1 MKEIS
6 YLISHYIEA
15 FIIFHY
21 CHSIFKQKK
30 SNFSVFLG
38 FTLCYSI
45 LFGIFH
51 FQNIYVNIIASVLA
65 PLFLISYLY
74 DVPKIYAFFHSLIL
88 YLSMALGE
96 LAGASLL
103 SLLSDHYW
111 NTWSTDIHLLFLS
124 TILCKTLYLCIVF
137 ILICFQKKWPITT
150 PISPDHGSFFLAAI
164 TFCSMFVSILLYI
177 FGLQFPESS
186 LSNCIIFITTVL
198 LLVILFLVY
207 ALYNYNNKRNSD
219 LLQLKLQLQK
229 EQNLA
234 EYNTALISQDTARR
248 TLIHDIRNHL
258 LSISIL
264 NQQKRY
270 TELDQYIQ
278 ALIHSEQ
285 LEPSIRICDNTL
297 LNATLLRYQT
307 FCHTKDIRF
316 EVAIENHS
324 IDFLSDT
331 DLTALFCNLLDN
343 AVTAADKVPS
353 GWISLHVELFS
364 PLHGILITM
373 KNSCMDRPPQNFRHE
388 WLTTKKESSTHGFG
402 MKSIRRIA
410 DTYHGELQTA
420 YLDHEHIFQTILTMY
435 PQKEQVTH
443 AHSDL

>member
-1 MKEIS
+1 
-6 YLISHYIEA
+6 
-15 FIIFHY
+15 
-21 CHSIFKQKK
+21 
-30 SNFSVFLG
+30 
-38 FTLCYSI
+38 
-45 LFGIFH
+45 
-51 FQNIYVNIIASVLA
+51 
-65 PLFLISYLY
+65 
-74 DVPKIYAFFHSLIL
+74 
-88 YLSMALGE
+88 
-96 LAGASLL
+96 
-103 SLLSDHYW
+103 
-111 NTWSTDIHLLFLS
+111 
-124 TILCKTLYLCIVF
+124 
-137 ILICFQKKWPITT
+137 
-150 PISPDHGSFFLAAI
+150 
-164 TFCSMFVSILLYI
+164 MFVSILLYI

-270 TELDQYIQ
+270 SKLDQYIQ
-278 ALIHSEQ
+278 TLIHSEQ
-285 LEPSIRICDNTL
+285 LAPSIRISDNNL

-307 FCHTKDIRF
+307 SCHAKGIRF

-364 PLHGILITM
+364 PLHGILLTM
-373 KNSCMDRPPQNFRHE
+373 KNSCMNRPPQNSRHE
-388 WLTTKKESSTHGFG
+388 WLTTKK
-402 MKSIRRIA
+402 KSP
-410 DTYHGELQTA
+410 H
-420 YLDHEHIFQTILTMY
+420 M
-435 PQKEQVTH
+435 V
-443 AHSDL
+443 SV

>member
-1 MKEIS
+1 MNIIVYFFAYMMEDFTIWF
-6 YLISHYIEA
+6 YCNLISDP
-15 FIIFHY
+15 
-21 CHSIFKQKK
+21 KQKK
-30 SNFSVFLG
+30 YYNLIYISFVYLSLWLFCFFQNVYLNLFL
-38 FTLCYSI
+38 FAITTYFIIHWLYSI
-45 LFGIFH
+45 SKLP
-51 FQNIYVNIIASVLA
+51 AL
-65 PLFLISYLY
+65 
-74 DVPKIYAFFHSLIL
+74 FHSLVIF
-88 YLSMALGE
+88 LSMTLSE
-96 LAGASLL
+96 LFVASICSHFIIQYWHHWTDTNLFIFQTIISKMIYLL
-103 SLLSDHYW
+103 IMYVLARLQKNSLVHHLHQPDH
-111 NTWSTDIHLLFLS
+111 SLFFLS
-124 TILCKTLYLCIVF
+124 
-137 ILICFQKKWPITT
+137 
-150 PISPDHGSFFLAAI
+150 AI
-164 TFCSMFVSILLYI
+164 TFCYMFVSILLYI

-219 LLQLKLQLQK
+219 LLQLKLRLQK

-270 TELDQYIQ
+270 AELDQYIQ
-278 ALIHSEQ
+278 TLIHSEQ
-285 LEPSIRICDNTL
+285 LAPSIRICDNNL

-307 FCHTKDIRF
+307 FCHTKGIRF
-316 EVAIENHS
+316 EVTIENHS

-373 KNSCMDRPPQNFRHE
+373 KNSCMDRPPQNSRHE

-420 YLDHEHIFQTILTMY
+420 YLDHEHIFQTIITMY

-443 AHSDL
+443 AHFDL

>member
-1 MKEIS
+1 MMFQKYMLFSLAYSLPVNGIRRIIRSIPALLTFWSLLECMVNR
-6 YLISHYIEA
+6 YPL
-15 FIIFHY
+15 IIFIY
-21 CHSIFKQKK
+21 YTMQNIISLHSIYL
-30 SNFSVFLG
+30 N
-38 FTLCYSI
+38 I
-45 LFGIFH
+45 LPKETTYNH
-51 FQNIYVNIIASVLA
+51 
-65 PLFLISYLY
+65 PLFSRSWL
-74 DVPKIYAFFHSLIL
+74 
-88 YLSMALGE
+88 
-96 LAGASLL
+96 
-103 SLLSDHYW
+103 
-111 NTWSTDIHLLFLS
+111 
-124 TILCKTLYLCIVF
+124 
-137 ILICFQKKWPITT
+137 
-150 PISPDHGSFFLAAI
+150 FFLAAI
-164 TFCSMFVSILLYI
+164 TFCSMAVSILLYT
-177 FGLQFPESS
+177 FGLQFPESTFG
-186 LSNCIIFITTVL
+186 NYVIFITTVL

-443 AHSDL
+443 AHSDLWW

>member
-1 MKEIS
+1 
-6 YLISHYIEA
+6 
-15 FIIFHY
+15 
-21 CHSIFKQKK
+21 
-30 SNFSVFLG
+30 
-38 FTLCYSI
+38 
-45 LFGIFH
+45 
-51 FQNIYVNIIASVLA
+51 
-65 PLFLISYLY
+65 
-74 DVPKIYAFFHSLIL
+74 
-88 YLSMALGE
+88 MALGE
-96 LAGASLL
+96 LSGASLL

-111 NTWSTDIHLLFLS
+111 NAWSTDIRLLFLS

-137 ILICFQKKWPITT
+137 ILIYFQKKRPIT
-150 PISPDHGSFFLAAI
+150 IHFSPDHGSFFLAAI
-164 TFCSMFVSILLYI
+164 TFCSMAVSILLYT
-177 FGLQFPESS
+177 FGLQFPESTFG
-186 LSNCIIFITTVL
+186 NYVIFITTVL

-285 LEPSIRICDNTL
+285 LAPSIRICDNTL

-307 FCHTKDIRF
+307 FCHTKGIRF

>member
-1 MKEIS
+1 M
-6 YLISHYIEA
+6 
-15 FIIFHY
+15 
-21 CHSIFKQKK
+21 
-30 SNFSVFLG
+30 
-38 FTLCYSI
+38 
-45 LFGIFH
+45 
-51 FQNIYVNIIASVLA
+51 
-65 PLFLISYLY
+65 
-74 DVPKIYAFFHSLIL
+74 
-88 YLSMALGE
+88 
-96 LAGASLL
+96 
-103 SLLSDHYW
+103 
-111 NTWSTDIHLLFLS
+111 
-124 TILCKTLYLCIVF
+124 
-137 ILICFQKKWPITT
+137 
-150 PISPDHGSFFLAAI
+150 
-164 TFCSMFVSILLYI
+164 
-177 FGLQFPESS
+177 
-186 LSNCIIFITTVL
+186 L

-285 LEPSIRICDNTL
+285 LAPSIRISDNNL

-307 FCHTKDIRF
+307 SCHAKGIRF

-353 GWISLHVELFS
+353 GWISPHVELFL
-364 PLHGILITM
+364 P
-373 KNSCMDRPPQNFRHE
+373 CMAFCLP
-388 WLTTKKESSTHGFG
+388 
-402 MKSIRRIA
+402 
-410 DTYHGELQTA
+410 
-420 YLDHEHIFQTILTMY
+420 
-435 PQKEQVTH
+435 
-443 AHSDL
+443 

>member
-1 MKEIS
+1 MKEIA

-15 FIIFHY
+15 FIIFQY
-21 CHSIFKQKK
+21 CHCIFKQKK
-30 SNFSVFLG
+30 SNSSVFLG
-38 FTLCYSI
+38 FTLCYSF

-51 FQNIYVNIIASVLA
+51 FQNIYVNIIASILA

-74 DVPKIYAFFHSLIL
+74 DVPKIYAFFHSLVL

-229 EQNLA
+229 RA
-234 EYNTALISQDTARR
+234 KS
-248 TLIHDIRNHL
+248 
-258 LSISIL
+258 
-264 NQQKRY
+264 
-270 TELDQYIQ
+270 
-278 ALIHSEQ
+278 
-285 LEPSIRICDNTL
+285 C
-297 LNATLLRYQT
+297 
-307 FCHTKDIRF
+307 
-316 EVAIENHS
+316 
-324 IDFLSDT
+324 
-331 DLTALFCNLLDN
+331 
-343 AVTAADKVPS
+343 
-353 GWISLHVELFS
+353 
-364 PLHGILITM
+364 GI
-373 KNSCMDRPPQNFRHE
+373 
-388 WLTTKKESSTHGFG
+388 
-402 MKSIRRIA
+402 
-410 DTYHGELQTA
+410 
-420 YLDHEHIFQTILTMY
+420 
-435 PQKEQVTH
+435 
-443 AHSDL
+443 

>member
-1 MKEIS
+1 MKEIA

-15 FIIFHY
+15 FIIFQY
-21 CHSIFKQKK
+21 CHCIFKQKK
-30 SNFSVFLG
+30 SNSSVFLG
-38 FTLCYSI
+38 FTLCYSF

-51 FQNIYVNIIASVLA
+51 FQNIYVNIIASILA

-74 DVPKIYAFFHSLIL
+74 DVPKIYAFFHSLVL

-270 TELDQYIQ
+270 SKLDQYIQ
-278 ALIHSEQ
+278 TLIHSEQ
-285 LEPSIRICDNTL
+285 LHPP
-297 LNATLLRYQT
+297 
-307 FCHTKDIRF
+307 F
-316 EVAIENHS
+316 ESVI
-324 IDFLSDT
+324 
-331 DLTALFCNLLDN
+331 
-343 AVTAADKVPS
+343 
-353 GWISLHVELFS
+353 
-364 PLHGILITM
+364 ITC
-373 KNSCMDRPPQNFRHE
+373 STQHCFVIRPPATQKVSDLKLQLKITPLTFFR
-388 WLTTKKESSTHGFG
+388 
-402 MKSIRRIA
+402 
-410 DTYHGELQTA
+410 
-420 YLDHEHIFQTILTMY
+420 ILT
-435 PQKEQVTH
+435 
-443 AHSDL
+443 

>member
-96 LAGASLL
+96 LSGASLL

-111 NTWSTDIHLLFLS
+111 NAWSTDIRLLFLS

-137 ILICFQKKWPITT
+137 ILIYFQKKRPIT
-150 PISPDHGSFFLAAI
+150 IHFSPDHGSFFLAAI
-164 TFCSMFVSILLYI
+164 TFCSMAVSILLYT
-177 FGLQFPESS
+177 FGLQFPESTFG
-186 LSNCIIFITTVL
+186 NYVIFITTVL

-248 TLIHDIRNHL
+248 TLIHDIR
-258 LSISIL
+258 
-264 NQQKRY
+264 KRY

-285 LEPSIRICDNTL
+285 LAPSIRICDNTL

-307 FCHTKDIRF
+307 FCHTKGIRF

>member
-96 LAGASLL
+96 LSGASLL

-111 NTWSTDIHLLFLS
+111 NAWSTDIRLLFLS

-137 ILICFQKKWPITT
+137 ILIYFQKKRPIT
-150 PISPDHGSFFLAAI
+150 IHFSPDHGSFFLAAI
-164 TFCSMFVSILLYI
+164 TFCSMAVSILLYT
-177 FGLQFPESS
+177 FGLQFPESTFG
-186 LSNCIIFITTVL
+186 NYVIFITTVL

-207 ALYNYNNKRNSD
+207 ALYNNKRNSD

-270 TELDQYIQ
+270 TELAQYIQ

-285 LEPSIRICDNTL
+285 LAPSIRICDNTL

-307 FCHTKDIRF
+307 FCHTKGIRF

-364 PLHGILITM
+364 PLHGILITL

-388 WLTTKKESSTHGFG
+388 WLTTKKESS
-402 MKSIRRIA
+402 
-410 DTYHGELQTA
+410 
-420 YLDHEHIFQTILTMY
+420 LT
-435 PQKEQVTH
+435 V
-443 AHSDL
+443 SV

>member
-1 MKEIS
+1 MNIIVYFIAYTMESFALWFYCNFIS
-6 YLISHYIEA
+6 EQKKKNYINFLYIFLIYLLLWLFSFFKNVYLNLFLFTLTTYLIVHRLYYTS
-15 FIIFHY
+15 
-21 CHSIFKQKK
+21 K
-30 SNFSVFLG
+30 L
-38 FTLCYSI
+38 
-45 LFGIFH
+45 
-51 FQNIYVNIIASVLA
+51 LA
-65 PLFLISYLY
+65 C
-74 DVPKIYAFFHSLIL
+74 FHSLVIFLSMTLSELFIASIFSHFIIQYWHHWTDTKLFISQTIICKIL
-88 YLSMALGE
+88 YFFIIYI
-96 LAGASLL
+96 LARLQRKNFIL
-103 SLLSDHYW
+103 NLHVSDH
-111 NTWSTDIHLLFLS
+111 SF
-124 TILCKTLYLCIVF
+124 
-137 ILICFQKKWPITT
+137 
-150 PISPDHGSFFLAAI
+150 FFLAAI
-164 TFCSMFVSILLYI
+164 TFCSMAVSILLYT
-177 FGLQFPESS
+177 FGLQFPESTFG
-186 LSNCIIFITTVL
+186 NCIIFIATVL
-198 LLVILFLVY
+198 LLIILFLVY
-207 ALYNYNNKRNSD
+207 ALYNYNNKRNSE
-219 LLQLKLQLQK
+219 LSQLKLQLQK

-248 TLIHDIRNHL
+248 TLIHDIQNHL

-285 LEPSIRICDNTL
+285 LAPSIRICDNTL

-307 FCHTKDIRF
+307 FCHTKGIRF

-364 PLHGILITM
+364 PLHGILLTM
-373 KNSCMDRPPQNFRHE
+373 KNSCMNRPPQNSRHE
-388 WLTTKKESSTHGFG
+388 WLTTKKEVSTHGFG
-402 MKSIRRIA
+402 MKCIRRIT

-420 YLDHEHIFQTILTMY
+420 YLDDEHIFQTIITMY
-435 PQKEQVTH
+435 PQKETVTY